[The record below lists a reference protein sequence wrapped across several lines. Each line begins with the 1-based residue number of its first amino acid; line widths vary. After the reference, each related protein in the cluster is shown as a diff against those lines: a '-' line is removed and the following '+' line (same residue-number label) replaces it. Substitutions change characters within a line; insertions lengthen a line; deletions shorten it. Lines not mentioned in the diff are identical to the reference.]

1 MNSLIVIFISIFF
14 SAFFSGM
21 EIAYISSNK
30 LKVEL
35 DKQSNSISA
44 RLLQK
49 VLNSPS
55 NYLATILVGNN
66 ISLVIYGITMV
77 EILDPIII
85 SFAKHP
91 LYTLLFQTFLSTFII
106 LVTAEFIP
114 KFFVRI
120 NPNRFLNVLIFPL
133 TFFHIVL
140 FPIVFFILLIS
151 KKFLKLF
158 GLSIVED
165 SPIYGKVDLEE
176 YLKLYTREIE
186 LEKLDLEVQILQ
198 NALDFSNVKLRE
210 CMLPRTE
217 IVAIELS
224 KSIDELLKIF
234 IDTKL
239 SKVLI
244 YKDNIDNIVGYVH
257 SNEMFKSPKTIKSVL
272 IPISYVPESMMANEM
287 LEIFIRHKKGVA
299 VVIDEFGGTSGML
312 TLEDVVEEILGE
324 IEDEY
329 DFENDLEVKID
340 EFNYRF
346 SARLEIDY
354 LNDKYNLNLPKS
366 KDYETL
372 GGMLINYLEEIPK
385 KETQI
390 CIANYDIKID
400 EVSDT
405 KIESVRLLLND
416 ES

>member
-21 EIAYISSNK
+21 EIAYVSSNK

-140 FPIVFFILLIS
+140 FPIVFLIVLIS

-158 GLSIVED
+158 GHCGRL
-165 SPIYGKVDLEE
+165 PIYGKE
-176 YLKLYTREIE
+176 
-186 LEKLDLEVQILQ
+186 
-198 NALDFSNVKLRE
+198 
-210 CMLPRTE
+210 
-217 IVAIELS
+217 
-224 KSIDELLKIF
+224 
-234 IDTKL
+234 
-239 SKVLI
+239 
-244 YKDNIDNIVGYVH
+244 
-257 SNEMFKSPKTIKSVL
+257 
-272 IPISYVPESMMANEM
+272 ISY
-287 LEIFIRHKKGVA
+287 
-299 VVIDEFGGTSGML
+299 
-312 TLEDVVEEILGE
+312 TL
-324 IEDEY
+324 
-329 DFENDLEVKID
+329 N
-340 EFNYRF
+340 R
-346 SARLEIDY
+346 
-354 LNDKYNLNLPKS
+354 
-366 KDYETL
+366 T
-372 GGMLINYLEEIPK
+372 
-385 KETQI
+385 
-390 CIANYDIKID
+390 
-400 EVSDT
+400 
-405 KIESVRLLLND
+405 
-416 ES
+416 